1 MKGKTCSKWSVALAV
16 AALLLAGGASAQD
29 RYVDAVD
36 YPTPSAGWE
45 VFHDLED
52 RLEAD
57 FDQLCGDTYCE
68 GEYSDYRP
76 LRYRC
81 SVRQRDGV
89 IGQCVWT
96 FGASEASIDPVS
108 GQVQVDAQL
117 WQCNTPLKKG
127 TRLTVFYAALAGQGP
142 MLAPLPRTTLSVND
156 GLIGCL

>member
-1 MKGKTCSKWSVALAV
+1 MKGKTRSRLGGMLALSV
-16 AALLLAGGASAQD
+16 LLLTGAASAQE

-36 YPTPSAGWE
+36 YPTPNAGWE
-45 VFHDLED
+45 VFHDLEK

-68 GEYSDYRP
+68 GEYSDYQP

-89 IGQCVWT
+89 MGECVWT
-96 FGASEASIDPVS
+96 FGASEASIDPAT
-108 GQVQVDAQL
+108 GQVHVDAQL
-117 WQCNTPLKKG
+117 WQCPTPIRKG
-127 TRLTVFYAALAGQGP
+127 TRLKAFYLALAGEGP
-142 MLAPLPRTTLSVND
+142 LLAPLPRSNASIND

>member
-1 MKGKTCSKWSVALAV
+1 MAVAV

-29 RYVDAVD
+29 RYVDAAD
-36 YPTPSAGWE
+36 YPTPGAGWE

-117 WQCNTPLKKG
+117 WQCNTPLRKG
-127 TRLTVFYAALAGQGP
+127 TRLTGFYAALAGPGP
-142 MLAPLPRTTLSVND
+142 MLAPLPRTTLSIND